1 MSRIIYQLFDYVIRR
16 FNAPSADLKADWIFA
31 ETPLSA
37 ISRFNWSPESPEVRP
52 LLKGPH
58 EDGSSFRADL
68 EQSTSN
74 KKTFMK
80 FVNLTKPMAV
90 PHQIHTY
97 TELLQQIHGDLRIQ
111 HPEWVQPNGE
121 SPTCDSYEARLMEL
135 LDPSTRRGSNES
147 IAGTYRALE
156 QELNEWPGAGT
167 TKAVFG
173 TT

>member
-1 MSRIIYQLFDYVIRR
+1 MIPR
-16 FNAPSADLKADWIFA
+16 
-31 ETPLSA
+31 
-37 ISRFNWSPESPEVRP
+37 
-52 LLKGPH
+52 
-58 EDGSSFRADL
+58 FRADL

-97 TELLQQIHGDLRIQ
+97 TELLQQIHDDLRVQ
-111 HPEWVQPNGE
+111 HPEWVQQNGE

-135 LDPSTRRGSNES
+135 LDPSTRRGSN
-147 IAGTYRALE
+147 AGTHRALE